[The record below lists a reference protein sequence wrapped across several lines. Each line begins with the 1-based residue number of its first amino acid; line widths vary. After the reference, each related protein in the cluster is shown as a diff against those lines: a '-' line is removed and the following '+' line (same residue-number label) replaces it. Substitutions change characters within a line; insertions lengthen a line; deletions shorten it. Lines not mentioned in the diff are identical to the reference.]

1 MSKVSNQTTVTLKE
15 FADLVFH
22 CGKNVT
28 FIGQGQPGIGKSA
41 TLKELAKRL
50 PDYEAVFLD
59 ATIMEACDMQ
69 LPMPYEKGKG
79 AQKRMSFGML
89 PMDRFVSDDG
99 RPKLIMI
106 DEFGKGETQNAQLGL
121 IYEHRIGSFY
131 LPEGSIVFATS
142 NLGSDGLGD
151 IIRPHAINRVCVVT
165 ISKPTADEWLPWA
178 TSNDVDPVVCA
189 WVQENPHC
197 LASYTDPSAKD
208 NPYCF
213 NPNRVQTAFVS
224 NRSLVGASDIMKQ
237 RKYFSP
243 NALMAALAGRV
254 GEAAAADMETFI
266 TMSDK
271 LIPWDVLIED
281 PENAEL
287 PPDTISQII
296 LTFKA
301 ATRITKKELPA
312 WITYLDRM
320 GEEAKVIFFK
330 QVMAND
336 EKRSWMSAGMN
347 GKLGDMMR
355 DINWMVTGLTHLK

>member
-28 FIGQGQPGIGKSA
+28 FIGQGEPGIGKSA
-41 TLKELAKRL
+41 MLKELAKRL
-50 PDYEAVFLD
+50 PDYEDVYLD
-59 ATIMEACDMQ
+59 AALMDVGDMQ
-69 LPMPYEKGKG
+69 MPNVSKG
-79 AQKRMSFGML
+79 AFDFIPNGM
-89 PMDRFVSDDG
+89 FVSKTNK
-99 RPKLIMI
+99 PKLIMI
-106 DEFGKGETQNAQLGL
+106 DEFGKGNPTVQNALLSL
-121 IYEHRIGSFY
+121 IHERRVGNYW
-131 LPEGSIVFATS
+131 LPEGSIIFATT

-151 IIRPHAINRVCVVT
+151 MVQAHAINRVCVVT

-197 LASYTDPSAKD
+197 LASYTDPAAKD

-213 NPNRVQTAFVS
+213 NPNHVQTAFVS
-224 NRSLVGASDIMKQ
+224 NRSLEGASDIMKQ
-237 RKYFSP
+237 RKYLSP
-243 NALMAALAGRV
+243 NALLAALAGRV

-347 GKLGDMMR
+347 GKFGDMMR
-355 DINWMVTGLTHLK
+355 DINWMVTGLTHMK